1 MAFDPSDPHAR
12 RSVVGRAA
20 LHGAVSAALTAG
32 ALHMVGSQDS
42 APVAVAGAVGAAVE
56 AHRARQHNRETDAY
70 EAQHGSGPAKRSV
83 VGRTF
88 LHGIAGDLAGSAL
101 GAGLSH
107 LTGHGDAAFHGAL
120 VGGAAGRIL
129 GYVHGYRSAKRHNA
143 MVDALVAARAKK
155 QTVGGAVKN
164 AQFEAKHRRIHG
176 RFT

>member
-20 LHGAVSAALTAG
+20 LHGAMSAALTAG
-32 ALHMVGSQDS
+32 ALHMVGSQDF
-42 APVAVAGAVGAAVE
+42 APAAVAGAVGAAVG
-56 AHRARQHNRETDAY
+56 AHGARRHNRETDAY
-70 EAQHGSGPAKRSV
+70 EAQHGSGPAQRSV
-83 VGRTF
+83 VGRTL
-88 LHGIAGDLAGSAL
+88 LHGAIGGWGGAAL
-101 GAGLSH
+101 GAAADHVLG
-107 LTGHGDAAFHGAL
+107 THGISQSLGTL
-120 VGGAAGRIL
+120 GQLG